1 MKAHGASKVHL
12 DSCQASLLSHQAKKH
27 GTLAQQLLEIS
38 ETQRSKNR
46 EAIKAF
52 IRCAYYLA
60 RHHIAHTTNYDDL
73 VGLMVSCGAPSL
85 SEFLKDAAD
94 NATYRSTSAVIGF
107 IEAISVWVEEQLLGR
122 LQQAPYYA
130 LMADECTDVAT
141 VEEMSTYCRWIENG
155 LPVEHFRYSSTE
167 GH

>member
-27 GTLAQQLLEIS
+27 GTVAQQLLEIS

-46 EAIKAF
+46 EAINTF
-52 IRCAYYLA
+52 IRCAHYLA

-107 IEAISVWVEEQLLGR
+107 IEAISVWVEEQLLSR

-130 LMADECTDVAT
+130 LMADECTDVVT
-141 VEEMSTYCRWIENG
+141 VEEMSIYCRWIENG
-155 LPVEHFRYSSTE
+155 LPVETL
-167 GH
+167 

>member
-27 GTLAQQLLEIS
+27 GTVAQQLLEIS
-38 ETQRSKNR
+38 ETQWSKNR

-52 IRCAYYLA
+52 IRCAHYLA

-73 VGLMVSCGAPSL
+73 AGLMVSCGTAPSL

-94 NATYRSTSAVIGF
+94 NATYHSTSAVIGF
-107 IEAISVWVEEQLLGR
+107 IEAISVWVEEQLLSR
-122 LQQAPYYA
+122 LQ
-130 LMADECTDVAT
+130 
-141 VEEMSTYCRWIENG
+141 
-155 LPVEHFRYSSTE
+155 
-167 GH
+167 